1 MLGCADV
8 GLAGRDRRALAGP
21 VIAEPHETLVRPVI
35 AERQETVVFVQFIG
49 VDQASSPLGFY
60 LGHHRRKR
68 RFLIPVIPNTG
79 RGHACGYVRACS
91 RRGPR
96 KGAQL
101 GLGVRQRLMW
111 PVSGVGTAPRLGPG
125 LRSVP
130 SQVPALALTGVAALA
145 RLLALTGV
153 LGLTRLPRLAG
164 LGLRLLPRGARA
176 GRAATRRRARTLAL
190 PRPILSH
197 DPVYPPDDSL
207 NALT

>member
-1 MLGCADV
+1 M
-8 GLAGRDRRALAGP
+8 GLADRDRGALAGP
-21 VIAEPHETLVRPVI
+21 VIAEPHETLVRPVS
-35 AERQETVVFVQFIG
+35 AERQETVVFVQLIR
-49 VDQASSPLGFY
+49 VDQASSPIGFY
-60 LGHHRRKR
+60 LGHRRCQR
-68 RFLIPVIPNTG
+68 RLLIPVILGTG
-79 RGHACGYVRACS
+79 RGRACGYAGACS

-101 GLGVRQRLMW
+101 GPGVRQRLMW
-111 PVSGVGTAPRLGPG
+111 PVSGVGMAPRLGPG

-130 SQVPALALTGVAALA
+130 SRVPALALTGVPALA
-145 RLLALTGV
+145 RLLALTRV
-153 LGLTRLPRLAG
+153 LGLTGLPRLAG